1 MSQNLVEALPNQND
15 MFMLERERERKRERM
30 YELTKDGCSPH

>member
-15 MFMLERERERKRERM
+15 MFMQERERERERM
-30 YELTKDGCSPH
+30 YELTKDGCLPH